1 MLMTDTYTYK
11 PTRQSEPAYMWAVV
25 IGGRGEFYGACGP
38 FPTREEAIEWAR
50 ANISRTDGRWDLV
63 PLYAKGDYR

>member
-11 PTRQSEPAYMWAVV
+11 PRQSEPAYMWAVV

-38 FPTREEAIEWAR
+38 FPTREEAVEWGR
-50 ANISRTDGRWDLV
+50 ANIRDAEERWEPV
-63 PLYAKGDYR
+63 RLYAKADYR